1 MILEAIALGFSTGT
15 YCTMYCAPV
24 LVPFLFSSKKDGF
37 SRNAALTGLFLGSR
51 LLTYFVLGIIL
62 SCLGLL
68 AGEFFDPSFA
78 RKLSYYAYI
87 LCGISLLFNSRCSHG
102 CRFEKL
108 SNDYAAAV
116 ITGLSVGLHICPP
129 LWTAMFRTMNSGKT
143 GFLYMIFFYVG
154 SLPYFLPYLG
164 IPFAAVKVP
173 ALKRI
178 ARITKILL
186 AFYYIFF
193 VGLIPLVF

>member
-1 MILEAIALGFSTGT
+1 
-15 YCTMYCAPV
+15 
-24 LVPFLFSSKKDGF
+24 
-37 SRNAALTGLFLGSR
+37 
-51 LLTYFVLGIIL
+51 
-62 SCLGLL
+62 
-68 AGEFFDPSFA
+68 
-78 RKLSYYAYI
+78 
-87 LCGISLLFNSRCSHG
+87 
-102 CRFEKL
+102 
-108 SNDYAAAV
+108 
-116 ITGLSVGLHICPP
+116 
-129 LWTAMFRTMNSGKT
+129 MFRTMNGGRT